1 MALKVLPHNDEAE
14 KSVLGAILIDKDAII
29 AVSEKLR
36 PADFYN
42 DNNNFIYEAMLA
54 LYEERKPIDLLTLS
68 EQLKKL
74 KKLKYVE
81 SGYLTDLVEEVPTA
95 ANVLS
100 YAKIVREDATKRN
113 LIKAGVEIAELGY
126 GVDKEVSEILNTA
139 ESAIFQISQG
149 NVNKSFVA
157 IKETLT
163 SSFDRIDELQKTGG
177 GMRGVQTG
185 FADLDNL
192 LSGMQKSNLI
202 ILAARPGQGKTAL
215 VLNMAQH
222 IAVKDKKGV
231 GIFSLEMS
239 NEELVDRMLVA
250 QSDVD
255 AWRLKTGR
263 LSEDDFSKLSDAMGQ
278 LAESPIYIDDTP
290 GLNLNEM
297 RSKARRLQMEH
308 NDLSLIVVDYLQ
320 LVNPGKSYE
329 SRVQEV
335 SMVSQSLKNLARELN
350 VPVLSASQLNRSVE
364 NRGADRK
371 PQLSDLRESGAIEQD
386 ADVVMFIYR
395 PDSEITSPMV
405 PTKLLIAKHRNG
417 PTGEIDLLFQGN
429 RIKFSSVERVH
440 GDTSSANPA
449 AS

>member
-1 MALKVLPHNDEAE
+1 MATIKSLPHNDEAE

-29 AVSEKLR
+29 SVSEKLT
-36 PADFYN
+36 PDDFYN
-42 DNNNFIYEAMLA
+42 DNNNFIYAAMLS

-68 EQLKKL
+68 EQLKKN

-81 SGYLTDLVEEVPTA
+81 SSYLTDLVEQVPTA
-95 ANVLS
+95 ANVIS
-100 YAKIVREDATKRN
+100 YAKIVREDSIKRN

-126 GVDKEVSEILNTA
+126 GDGNEVKDILDKA
-139 ESAIFQISQG
+139 ESAIFKISQG
-149 NVNKSFVA
+149 NITKSFIP
-157 IKETLT
+157 IKDTLT
-163 SSFDRIDELQKTGG
+163 SSFDRIDELQKSGG

-185 FADLDNL
+185 FTDLDNL

-222 IAVKDKKGV
+222 IAVKDRKGV

-239 NEELVDRMLVA
+239 NEELVDRMLIG

-278 LAESPIYIDDTP
+278 LAEAPIYIDDTP
-290 GLNLNEM
+290 GINLNEM

-308 NDLSLIVVDYLQ
+308 DDLSLIVVDYLQ
-320 LVNPGKSYE
+320 LVNPGKSYDN
-329 SRVQEV
+329 RVQEV
-335 SMVSQSLKNLARELN
+335 SMVSQSLKNLARELQI
-350 VPVLSASQLNRSVE
+350 PVLSASQLNRSVE
-364 NRGADRK
+364 NRGGDRK

-395 PDSEITSPMV
+395 PDAESAGPMI
-405 PTKLLIAKHRNG
+405 PTKILVAKHRNG

-429 RIKFSSVERVH
+429 RIRFSNIEKTRE
-440 GDTSSANPA
+440 AIA
-449 AS
+449 A